1 MPGPVGELDTEG
13 VLAAYA
19 VPAGVD
25 RHLRLNFV
33 SSVDGAVTLDGRSGG
48 LSTPGDKRLFGLLR
62 DLADVILVGAGTVR
76 DEGYGPPA
84 HSPRRRARRRALG
97 LAEVP
102 PYALVTNS
110 LDLDPGSPLFTE
122 AEARTVVIAP
132 AGAPADRRAALDPVA
147 DVVTAG
153 EHRVDLHAALD
164 RLADRGLHRV
174 LCEGGPALFGGLLGA
189 GLVDELCLTVS
200 PLLAGPGPARIL
212 GGPPLPAAPYGL
224 DTQHVLEEDGALFLR
239 YAVRRGPTG

>member
-1 MPGPVGELDTEG
+1 MTG
-13 VLAAYA
+13 VQTCALPIY
-19 VPAGVD
+19 

-62 DLADVILVGAGTVR
+62 DLADVILVGAGTAR
-76 DEGYGPPA
+76 DEGYGPSA

-110 LDLDPGSPLFTE
+110 LDLDPATPLFAG
-122 AEARTVVIAP
+122 AEARTIVLAP
-132 AGAPADRRAALDPVA
+132 AAAPAERRAALEPVA

-153 EHRVDLHAALD
+153 DERVDLATALD
-164 RLADRGLHRV
+164 RLSDRGMPRV
-174 LCEGGPALFGGLLGA
+174 LCEGGPALFGALLGDDLA
-189 GLVDELCLTVS
+189 DELCLTVS
-200 PLLAGPGPARIL
+200 PLLAGPGPARIV

-224 DTQHVLEEDGALFLR
+224 DLLHLLEEDGAVFLR
-239 YAVRRGPTG
+239 YAVRRSRAG